1 MKRIF
6 AIILCIGILCSCTEP
21 PPQLTYEG
29 FDLNID
35 SIYNVTTTS
44 ATIRAKLKIFR
55 QGNVPLSSIYVAI
68 RKGEGNKMDTL
79 SREVNFKY
87 IAPVVTL
94 TIDSLRPNTLY
105 YVTTGGRYS
114 PPETEEYKWVAHILG
129 TESPYFQS
137 FYTWPEYTY

>member
-1 MKRIF
+1 MKG
-6 AIILCIGILCSCTEP
+6 ILALILFIGILCSCTET

-35 SIYNVTTTS
+35 SVYDITS
-44 ATIRAKLKIFR
+44 TSVSIRAKLKIR
-55 QGNVPLSSIYVAI
+55 NQGNVPLASIYVAI
-68 RKGEGNKMDTL
+68 RKEVGDKIDTL

-94 TIDSLRPNTLY
+94 TIDSLTPNTHY
-105 YVTTGGRYS
+105 YITTGGRYN
-114 PPETEEYKWVAHILG
+114 PPETEEYRWLPHIRG
-129 TESPYFQS
+129 YESGFYQS

>member
-1 MKRIF
+1 MKKIVQIIIF
-6 AIILCIGILCSCTEP
+6 IAILSSCTET

-35 SIYNVTTTS
+35 SVYNITATS
-44 ATIRAKLKIFR
+44 ATLRAKLKIFR

-68 RKGEGNKMDTL
+68 KKVEGNKMDTL

-87 IAPVVTL
+87 IAPTVTL

-105 YVTTGGRYS
+105 YVTTGGRYN
-114 PPETEEYKWVAHILG
+114 PPDTEEYKWVARILG
-129 TESPYFQS
+129 IESPYFQS
-137 FYTWPEYTY
+137 FYTLPLYTN